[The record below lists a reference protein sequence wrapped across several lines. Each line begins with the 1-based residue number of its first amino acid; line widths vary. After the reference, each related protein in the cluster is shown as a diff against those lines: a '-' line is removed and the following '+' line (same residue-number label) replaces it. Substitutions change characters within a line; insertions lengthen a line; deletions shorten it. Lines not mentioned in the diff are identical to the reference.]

1 MPPHVKKIGTNFET
15 VIGFLVFVFLGW
27 LWIGGPNTSQEW
39 NYWLNTSPSE
49 RDSQKAVQ
57 LRLLDQIGES
67 HQRQDVLAQEFS
79 SKFAALDMDNVL
91 TPVALT
97 TANGITRSRATIQR
111 LSELIEERRRL
122 VAGFYYE
129 GERTLRSSGLNQG
142 NLQAELETFYATKKH
157 MLALIGDLENTQRGI
172 VIAAMKIINLCET
185 SLGQLSVRDGNILF
199 QSQEQLNTYRT
210 QLDLVQQYA
219 QKEEKATAAYIAF
232 AQQTRLAAPVE

>member
-1 MPPHVKKIGTNFET
+1 MPPHVKKISTNFET

-27 LWIGGPNTSQEW
+27 LWIGAPNTSQEW

-57 LRLLDQIGES
+57 TRLLDQIGES
-67 HQRQDVLAQEFS
+67 YQRQDVLAQEFS
-79 SKFAALDMDNVL
+79 SKFAALDMGDVL
-91 TPVALT
+91 TPAALT

-122 VAGFYYE
+122 VASFYYE

-157 MLALIGDLENTQRGI
+157 MLALM
-172 VIAAMKIINLCET
+172 A
-185 SLGQLSVRDGNILF
+185 ILKTPNAV
-199 QSQEQLNTYRT
+199 S
-210 QLDLVQQYA
+210 
-219 QKEEKATAAYIAF
+219 
-232 AQQTRLAAPVE
+232 